1 MGNCFTRYFI
11 AKIKRVYMGLL
22 MLVKG
27 RSVIRVNMGAIT
39 LQTRYGAEQSFQY
52 KNILDRP
59 ENGVIYNA

>member
-1 MGNCFTRYFI
+1 
-11 AKIKRVYMGLL
+11 

>member
-1 MGNCFTRYFI
+1 
-11 AKIKRVYMGLL
+11 MGLL

-39 LQTRYGAEQSFQY
+39 LQTSHGAEQSFQY

-59 ENGVIYNA
+59 ENGVIYNT